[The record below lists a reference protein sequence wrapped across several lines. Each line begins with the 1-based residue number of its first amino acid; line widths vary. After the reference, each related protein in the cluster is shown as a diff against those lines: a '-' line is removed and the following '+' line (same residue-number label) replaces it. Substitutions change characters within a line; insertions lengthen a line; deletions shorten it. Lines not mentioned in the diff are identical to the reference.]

1 MTFTFHGTYG
11 NDAPNTLTFRCE
23 LTGPTGA
30 SLLRLRLGTSG
41 ILFDNLI
48 DGDYTFSVFAVDP
61 AGNADLSPAT
71 WEFTVAVA
79 PDTIID
85 DAVDG
90 ESTSIANGGTTPT
103 DNMTFT
109 FTVLDGNDAPNTLT
123 FRCELTG
130 PTGTSV
136 PEYDCTSG
144 ILFDNL
150 IDGDYTFS
158 VFAVDPAG
166 NADLSPATWEFTVAV
181 APDTMIDDAVDGE
194 ITLYCQ
200 RRY

>member
-1 MTFTFHGTYG
+1 M
-11 NDAPNTLTFRCE
+11 TFRCE

-30 SLLRLRLGTSG
+30 SVPKTTVLQE

-90 ESTSIANGGTTPT
+90 EGTSIANGG
-103 DNMTFT
+103 
-109 FTVLDGNDAPNTLT
+109 
-123 FRCELTG
+123 
-130 PTGTSV
+130 
-136 PEYDCTSG
+136 
-144 ILFDNL
+144 
-150 IDGDYTFS
+150 
-158 VFAVDPAG
+158 
-166 NADLSPATWEFTVAV
+166 
-181 APDTMIDDAVDGE
+181 
-194 ITLYCQ
+194 ITLPTT
-200 RRY
+200 

>member
-1 MTFTFHGTYG
+1 M
-11 NDAPNTLTFRCE
+11 TFRCE
-23 LTGPTGA
+23 LTVLQEHQYQKT
-30 SLLRLRLGTSG
+30 TVFQG

-48 DGDYTFSVFAVDP
+48 DGDYTSSVFAVDP

-90 ESTSIANGGTTPT
+90 EGTSIANGGTTPT

-109 FTVLDGNDAPNTLT
+109 FHGTDGNDAPNTLT

-130 PTGTSV
+130 PTENISTRRR
-136 PEYDCTSG
+136 
-144 ILFDNL
+144 
-150 IDGDYTFS
+150 
-158 VFAVDPAG
+158 
-166 NADLSPATWEFTVAV
+166 
-181 APDTMIDDAVDGE
+181 
-194 ITLYCQ
+194 LYL
-200 RRY
+200 RNII